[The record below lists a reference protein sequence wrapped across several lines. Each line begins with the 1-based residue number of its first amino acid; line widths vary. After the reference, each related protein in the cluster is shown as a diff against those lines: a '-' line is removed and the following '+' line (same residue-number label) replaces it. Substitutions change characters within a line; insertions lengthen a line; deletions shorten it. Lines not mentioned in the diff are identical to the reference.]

1 MDYVEEGIRPYE
13 IGHRCYF
20 FARTVIEFVKEVNS
34 EYVFS
39 SLFSQ
44 LVRSSTSIGANLV
57 EGKASSSKKEWQK
70 YALTALRSSNECKY
84 WLCLIRDSFDY
95 NKAKLQELIKEADE
109 ISKIISTIILNSK
122 K

>member
-1 MDYVEEGIRPYE
+1 MDYVEEGSKPYD

-20 FARTVIEFVKEVNS
+20 FSRSVIDFVKETSS

-44 LVRSSTSIGANLV
+44 LVRSATSIGANMV

-70 YALTALRSSNECKY
+70 FALTALRSSNETKY
-84 WLCLIRDSFDY
+84 WLCLIRDSFEFD
-95 NKAKLQELIKEADE
+95 KTKIQELIKEADE
-109 ISKIISTIILNSK
+109 ISKIIGTIILNSK